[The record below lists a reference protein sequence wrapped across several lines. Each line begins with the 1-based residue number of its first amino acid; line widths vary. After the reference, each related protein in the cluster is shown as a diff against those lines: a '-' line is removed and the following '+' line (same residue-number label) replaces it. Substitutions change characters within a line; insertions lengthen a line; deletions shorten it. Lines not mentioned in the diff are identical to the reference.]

1 MQGITRKILK
11 NLICP
16 ANQESVSEFSAV
28 ITQRYLQDAACA
40 NFAKEKSKRAT
51 GISSNMS
58 DKGNSHDTAHIIG
71 QTSKP

>member
-40 NFAKEKSKRAT
+40 NFAKEKSKSAT
-51 GISSNMS
+51 GISINMS
-58 DKGNSHDTAHIIG
+58 DKEIHHDTVHIIG